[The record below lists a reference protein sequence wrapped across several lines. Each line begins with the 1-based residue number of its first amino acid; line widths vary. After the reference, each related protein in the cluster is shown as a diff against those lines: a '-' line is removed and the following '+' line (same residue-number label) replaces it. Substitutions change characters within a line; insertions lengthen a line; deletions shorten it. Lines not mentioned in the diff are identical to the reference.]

1 MALPILNKPSIL
13 AMVSVFVITSSG
25 IWFSS
30 GSGVCF
36 ADSTKQTSSSAK
48 SPPDRKAEYNRLINE
63 SSPYLLQHATN
74 PVNWYPWDEEAFEA
88 AKREDKPIFLSIGYS
103 TCHWCHVM
111 AHESFADEEVAGLL
125 NKDFISI
132 KVDREERPDIDHVYM
147 TVTQALTGSGGWPMT
162 IIMNP
167 DKKPFYAGTY
177 FPKNSRW
184 GRPGL
189 MELLPKIVDVWRNDR
204 NKVNDSA
211 DRITRHVVSLGDD
224 RPESNLDRQ
233 TLNQSQAFF
242 VQAYDP
248 EHGGF
253 GQSPK
258 FPSAHQLSFLL
269 RRYHHTQNRQILAM
283 AEKTLTQMRLG
294 GIYDQ
299 LGFGFHRYSTDAQ
312 WLVPHFEKMLY
323 DQAMLIMAYTE
334 AYQATG
340 NVFYA
345 RVAEETI
352 TYILR
357 DMTSAEGGFFSAED
371 ADSEGIEG
379 KFYLW
384 SPREIQKILG
394 AEEAA
399 LFIKVFNVKEG
410 GNFEDAGPG
419 HQIDQNILHLQK
431 PLPQLAKELGVFENQ
446 LRRRLEDGRLKLFRA
461 REKRIHPFKD
471 DKILTDWNGLMIAA
485 LAKSGSVLDN
495 QQYTAAAI
503 KAADFILKNLT
514 DDRGRLL
521 KRYRQGKAGLSAHLN
536 DYAFMVWGLI
546 ELYQATFEIKYLKDA
561 IDLNQQMLSHFWDEQ
576 NGGLYMTADDGE
588 KLFVRSKTIYDGAI
602 PSGNSV
608 AVFNLL
614 CLGHMT
620 ASTGNLTKAERIIKS
635 FSAKVEQH
643 PAGHSQLMVALE
655 FALNPNYE
663 VVIVGQPQKKD
674 TISMLA
680 ALRKPFL
687 PQKVVLFRPADHEA
701 AAEVTGIAPFTLPMA
716 AKDGQATAY
725 VCQAFACKLP
735 TTSVDQMLENLRQ
748 N

>member
-1 MALPILNKPSIL
+1 MITNNRIPHTIVLVSIVAVTMLGAVLLFPAVNFAASEPDTQPPS
-13 AMVSVFVITSSG
+13 AQ
-25 IWFSS
+25 
-30 GSGVCF
+30 
-36 ADSTKQTSSSAK
+36 KEK
-48 SPPDRKAEYNRLINE
+48 HNRLIHE

-74 PVNWYPWDEEAFEA
+74 PIDWYPWGPEAFDK
-88 AKREDKPIFLSIGYS
+88 AKREDKPVFLSIGYS

-111 AHESFADEEVAGLL
+111 AHESFSDNEVAGLL

-162 IIMNP
+162 IIMTP

-189 MELLPKIVDVWRNDR
+189 MELLPKIAEVWRNDR

-211 DRITRHVVSLGDD
+211 DRITQHVISLGAG
-224 RPESNLDRQ
+224 RPGSNLDRL
-233 TLNQSQAFF
+233 TLDQSQAFF
-242 VQAYDP
+242 IQAYDS

-269 RRYHHTQNRQILAM
+269 RRYHHNQNPQILAM
-283 AEKTLTQMRLG
+283 VEKTLTQIRLG

-340 NVFYA
+340 KVFYA
-345 RVAEETI
+345 GVAEEII
-352 TYILR
+352 TYVLR
-357 DMTSAEGGFFSAED
+357 DMTAAEGGFFSAED

-384 SPREIQKILG
+384 TPREIQKILG

-399 LFIKVFNVKEG
+399 LFIKAFNVKED

-431 PLPQLAKELGVFENQ
+431 PLPQLAKELGVPEKE
-446 LRRRLEDGRLKLFRA
+446 LRRRLEDGRLKLLRA

-485 LAKSGSVLDN
+485 LAKTGNVLNN
-495 QQYTAAAI
+495 QKYIAAAV
-503 KAADFILKNLT
+503 KAADFTLQNLT

-521 KRYRQGKAGLSAHLN
+521 KRYRQGKAGLTAHLN
-536 DYAFMVWGLI
+536 DYAFMVWGLL

-561 IDLNQQMLSHFWDEQ
+561 IELNQQMLSHFWDQQ

-588 KLFVRSKTIYDGAI
+588 KLIVRSKVIYDGAI

-614 CLGHMT
+614 RLGHMT
-620 ASTGNLTKAERIIKS
+620 GSTDNLTKAERIIKS
-635 FSAKVEQH
+635 FAAEVEQH

-687 PQKVVLFRPADHEA
+687 PEKVVLFRPLDKHASKDI
-701 AAEVTGIAPFTLPMA
+701 TDIAPFTLPMA
-716 AKDGQATAY
+716 AKNGQATAY
-725 VCQAFACKLP
+725 VCLEFACKLP
-735 TTSVDQMLENLRQ
+735 TTSIEQMLENLRQ